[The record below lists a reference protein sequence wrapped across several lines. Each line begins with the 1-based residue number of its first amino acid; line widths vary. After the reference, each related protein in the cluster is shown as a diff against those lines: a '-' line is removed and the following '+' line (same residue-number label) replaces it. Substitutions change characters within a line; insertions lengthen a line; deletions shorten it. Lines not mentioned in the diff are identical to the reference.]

1 MGVDHVF
8 GAKLRGAREAFGW
21 TQEQLAGR
29 LDLSSEAISKLE
41 NGHSLPSFETL
52 VAIGNLFGLPFAI
65 LLGVDGGSPERS
77 AKITELVELAG
88 QLDDRTLGVAL
99 AQIRSLRKL

>member
-1 MGVDHVF
+1 MGVDQVF

-52 VAIGNLFGLPFAI
+52 VAVGKLFGLPFAI
-65 LLGVDGGSPERS
+65 LLGIEGGAPERS
-77 AKITELVELAG
+77 SKITELVQLAG
-88 QLDDRTLGVAL
+88 QLDDRTLDVAL
-99 AQIRSLRKL
+99 AQLRSLRKL

>member
-1 MGVDHVF
+1 M
-8 GAKLRGAREAFGW
+8 RGAREAFGW

-52 VAIGNLFGLPFAI
+52 VAVGKLFGLPFAI
-65 LLGVDGGSPERS
+65 LLGIEGGSPERS
-77 AKITELVELAG
+77 AKITELVELTS
-88 QLDDRTLGVAL
+88 QLDDRTLDVAL